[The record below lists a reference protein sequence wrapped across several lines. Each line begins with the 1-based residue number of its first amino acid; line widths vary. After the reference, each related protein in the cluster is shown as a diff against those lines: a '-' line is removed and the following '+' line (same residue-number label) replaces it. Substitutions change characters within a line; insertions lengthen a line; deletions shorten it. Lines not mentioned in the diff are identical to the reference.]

1 MIRRLD
7 AAAPTLCLCLT
18 LLLCA
23 ACIGQS
29 HYSADPPPIADWPTT
44 REAAQTA
51 AANGDYHAAD
61 SVLAAFQM
69 RYPYTADGT
78 ESLYWRALFKLD
90 PSNVGA
96 STRDAIALFDEYLD
110 APHHEPRAAEVL
122 VLRRTA
128 RLVNTIQRLADQAE
142 SKADSARTQADSVKL
157 AARAGVTRARTKD
170 EEIARLRDA
179 LDKSLAELDQANQEL
194 DRIKKRLAAPKP

>member
-1 MIRRLD
+1 VIRWSG
-7 AAAPTLCLCLT
+7 AAAVM
-18 LLLCA
+18 LCA

-29 HYSADPPPIADWPTT
+29 HYSDPSPTGNWPATLV
-44 REAAQTA
+44 AAQTA

-69 RYPYTADGT
+69 RVPYTADGT

-90 PSNVGA
+90 PSNVGT
-96 STRDAIALFDEYLD
+96 STRDAIALFDQYVES
-110 APHHEPRAAEVL
+110 PHHEARMAEVL

-128 RLVNTIQRLADQAE
+128 RLVNSIQRLADEATSQ
-142 SKADSARTQADSVKL
+142 ADSARTQADSVKL

-179 LDKSLAELDQANQEL
+179 LDKALAELDQANQEL

>member
-1 MIRRLD
+1 VIRWLG
-7 AAAPTLCLCLT
+7 AAAV
-18 LLLCA
+18 LLSA

-29 HYSADPPPIADWPTT
+29 HYSDPSPTGDWPAT
-44 REAAQTA
+44 RTAAQAA

-61 SVLAAFQM
+61 SVLVAFQM
-69 RYPYTADGT
+69 QFPYTAEGT

-90 PSNVGA
+90 PSNVGT
-96 STRDAIALFDEYLD
+96 STRDAIALFDQYLE
-110 APHHEPRAAEVL
+110 APNHESRSAEVL

-128 RLVNTIQRLADQAE
+128 RLVNSIQHLADQLA
-142 SKADSARTQADSVKL
+142 SQADSARTQADSVKL
-157 AARAGVTRARTKD
+157 AARAGVSRARTKD

>member
-1 MIRRLD
+1 MIRRFG
-7 AAAPTLCLCLT
+7 AAAPTLCFMM
-18 LLLCA
+18 CA
-23 ACIGQS
+23 ACIGHS
-29 HYSADPPPIADWPTT
+29 HYSSDPSPISDWPTT
-44 REAAQTA
+44 RLAAQTDA
-51 AANGDYHAAD
+51 SNGDYHAAD

-90 PSNVGA
+90 PSNVGT
-96 STRDAIALFDEYLD
+96 STRDAIALFDQYLES
-110 APHHEPRAAEVL
+110 PHHEPHTAEVL

-179 LDKSLAELDQANQEL
+179 LDKALAELDQANQEL

>member
-1 MIRRLD
+1 VTRRLG
-7 AAAPTLCLCLT
+7 AAARALLVLT
-18 LLLCA
+18 CA

-29 HYSADPPPIADWPTT
+29 HVSADPAPISDWPTT
-44 REAAQTA
+44 RLAAQTD

-69 RYPYTADGT
+69 RFPNSVDGT

-90 PSNVGA
+90 PSNVGT
-96 STRDAIALFDEYLD
+96 STQDAITLFDEYLD
-110 APHHEPRAAEVL
+110 APHHEPRTAEVL

-142 SKADSARTQADSVKL
+142 SKADSARTQADSVKI
-157 AARAGVTRARTKD
+157 AARAGVNRARTKD